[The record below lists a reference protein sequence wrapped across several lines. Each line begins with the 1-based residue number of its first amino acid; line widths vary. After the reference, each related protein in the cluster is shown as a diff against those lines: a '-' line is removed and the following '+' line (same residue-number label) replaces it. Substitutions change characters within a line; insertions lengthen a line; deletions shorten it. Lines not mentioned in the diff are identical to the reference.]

1 MDPKT
6 NQVTAKVDVGPQPRF
21 LTAGGGAVWTLNQG
35 DGSISRVDTQSVS
48 LVANIPAGVP
58 GAGGEIAYGEG
69 AVWVTMNLNPAHLGP
84 PRTLRTPC

>member
-1 MDPKT
+1 
-6 NQVTAKVDVGPQPRF
+6 
-21 LTAGGGAVWTLNQG
+21 
-35 DGSISRVDTQSVS
+35 VS

-69 AVWVTMNLNPAHLGP
+69 AVWVTMNLNPAHLGL